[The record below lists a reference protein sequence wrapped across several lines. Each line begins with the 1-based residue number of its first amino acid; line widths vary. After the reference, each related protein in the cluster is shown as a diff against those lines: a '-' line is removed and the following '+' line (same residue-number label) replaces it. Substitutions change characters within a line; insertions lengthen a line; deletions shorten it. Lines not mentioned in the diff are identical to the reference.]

1 MTAGELV
8 VQIQEVMHRHG
19 ALIPLYVVD
28 PETGQRFDVQVTT
41 GIGAAPEGV
50 YVALV
55 AVVPTQVGR

>member
-8 VQIQEVMHRHG
+8 VAIQEVMHRHG

-28 PETGQRFDVQVTT
+28 PETGQRSDVQVTT

-55 AVVPTQVGR
+55 VSSPVSR

>member
-1 MTAGELV
+1 VTAGELV
-8 VQIQEVMHRHG
+8 VAIQEVMHRHG

-55 AVVPTQVGR
+55 AVVPTQAGR